1 MGGEPLLAAAGRAM
15 LIGLVGVLT
24 GELTIGVGVGVA
36 SLRGF
41 AALAVP
47 RRLGQTTGLAEVW
60 RELSGPPPA
69 ALLGP
74 VVTLTGR
81 ATGPGSPAHRCRCG
95 EQPFRPRPHLQHITS
110 RRPWQPTTPVRH

>member
-36 SLRGF
+36 TSRGF

-47 RRLGQTTGLAEVW
+47 RRLG
-60 RELSGPPPA
+60 
-69 ALLGP
+69 
-74 VVTLTGR
+74 
-81 ATGPGSPAHRCRCG
+81 
-95 EQPFRPRPHLQHITS
+95 
-110 RRPWQPTTPVRH
+110 